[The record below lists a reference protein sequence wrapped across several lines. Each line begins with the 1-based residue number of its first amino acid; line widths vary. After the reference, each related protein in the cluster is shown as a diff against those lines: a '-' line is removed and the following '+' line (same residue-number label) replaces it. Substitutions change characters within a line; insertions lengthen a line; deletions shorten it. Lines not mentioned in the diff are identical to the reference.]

1 MKKLNSLGWVIGLCL
16 SAFAI
21 LVIALLF
28 FFQTVLLEP
37 MYEYNQ
43 VQTVKTVSNA
53 VSESIGASDLDD
65 VIYEATSQTD
75 TCVRVFRSNEYVTTD
90 QTGPSEN
97 VGCLLYRMPLNEIGE
112 YIVKAEE
119 SEDQTHL
126 AVTSERRDPSAKNR
140 LKNIIYTR
148 VMDTDFG
155 KAAVMVYSN
164 ISSVSAASRTLAS
177 QLLYIGMIMILF
189 ICLLTYVLYRVI
201 ARPLVQINR
210 NAKTL
215 PQGEYTEDPKT
226 NRYREAQELNQTL
239 NTAAEDIRKADRAKR
254 DLIANVS
261 HDLRTPL
268 TMISGYGE
276 MMLDLP
282 DEKTDENIHV
292 IVDEAHRLTTLVN
305 DLLDLSRMQ
314 ENKVSLNMEIFDI
327 AEMIRR
333 ETRKYEG
340 YAQQEGCTIEVHTDE
355 HAWVSGDI
363 SRMEQVVNNFLSN
376 ALNYG
381 AGGGKIIVRQTHH
394 DGYVRTEVRDF
405 GEGIAPEDI
414 RNIWDRYYKVDK
426 THVRASGGSGSGL
439 AIVKE
444 ILELHHAKYGVSSQ
458 LHEGSTFWFELEEQK
473 I

>member
-1 MKKLNSLGWVIGLCL
+1 MKKLNSLKWVIGSCL
-16 SAFAI
+16 SAFAL

-43 VQTVKTVSNA
+43 VQTVRTVSDA
-53 VSESIGASDLDD
+53 VSESIDASDLDD

-75 TCVRVFRSNEYVTTD
+75 TCVRVFRSNQYVTTE
-90 QTGPSEN
+90 QAGPSEN
-97 VGCLLYRMPLNEIGE
+97 VGCLLYRMPLEEIGE
-112 YIVKAEE
+112 YIMTAEE
-119 SEDQTHL
+119 SEDQTYL
-126 AVTSERRDPSAKNR
+126 AVTSEKRNPSAKNK

-164 ISSVSAASRTLAS
+164 ISSVSAASKTLGS
-177 QLLYIGMIMILF
+177 QLLYIGMIMIVF
-189 ICLLTYVLYRVI
+189 ICLLTYVLYRLI
-201 ARPLVQINR
+201 ARPLVLINR

-215 PQGEYTEDPKT
+215 PQGEYAEDPKT
-226 NRYREAQELNQTL
+226 NRYLEAQELNQTL
-239 NTAAEDIRKADRAKR
+239 NAAAEDIRKADKAKR
-254 DLIANVS
+254 DLISNVS

-292 IVDEAHRLTTLVN
+292 IVDEAHRLTSLVN

-314 ENKVSLNMEIFDI
+314 ENRVSLNKEVFDI
-327 AEMIRR
+327 AEMIRSQ
-333 ETRKYEG
+333 TRKYEA
-340 YAQQEGCTIEVHTDE
+340 YAQQEGCAVEVQTDE
-355 HAWVSGDI
+355 HAWVCADS
-363 SRMEQVVNNFLSN
+363 SRMEQVLNNFLAN

-381 AGGGKIIVRQTHH
+381 AGGGKIIVRQTRH
-394 DGYVRTEVRDF
+394 DGTVRIEVRDF
-405 GEGIAPEDI
+405 GEGIAEEDI

-426 THVRASGGSGSGL
+426 THVRASGGSGIGL

-444 ILELHHAKYGVSSQ
+444 ILEMHHAKYGVISK

-473 I
+473 E